1 MPSFGRSFLAVL
13 LITALFSLGAVALD
27 PARSPD
33 AVAIRKWED
42 AALAAELANDDR
54 FFADNLHVDWTL
66 GTNTGRFQ
74 SRRDFIRD
82 VHDGDPNLVVNASIE
97 GMDVRVHG
105 DTAIA
110 TYQKDYEVHV
120 LDDRLLHTGGDRP
133 RHADDVAVHLLVTDT
148 FVRDGG
154 RWLQLA
160 SHAST
165 VEPPDE

>member
-1 MPSFGRSFLAVL
+1 MPSFRRSFFVAVL
-13 LITALFSLGAVALD
+13 VTALFSLAAFALD

-33 AVAIRKWED
+33 TVAIRQWEN

-66 GTNTGRFQ
+66 GMGTGRFL

-82 VHDGDPNLVVNASIE
+82 VHDANPDVVVDATIE
-97 GMDVRVHG
+97 GLDVRVHG
-105 DTAIA
+105 DTAVA
-110 TYQKDYEVHV
+110 TYNKDYEARVRDARRGREEPV
-120 LDDRLLHTGGDRP
+120 FLHL
-133 RHADDVAVHLLVTDT
+133 VVTDT

-160 SHAST
+160 SHASE
-165 VEPPDE
+165 VKPPRE